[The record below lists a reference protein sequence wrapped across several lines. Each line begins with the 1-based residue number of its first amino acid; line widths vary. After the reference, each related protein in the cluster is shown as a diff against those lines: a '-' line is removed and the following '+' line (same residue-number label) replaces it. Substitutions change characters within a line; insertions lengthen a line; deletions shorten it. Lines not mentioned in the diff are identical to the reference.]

1 MILQAILRLSKIGSF
16 VFWEENLKHGFW
28 KIKTFLT
35 SKFHMKDQ
43 ATGEITDTSYCHAH
57 SLVYEVTEETDLT
70 AMFDEISRRQQIQR
84 NFDLEIHRGF

>member
-1 MILQAILRLSKIGSF
+1 
-16 VFWEENLKHGFW
+16 
-28 KIKTFLT
+28 
-35 SKFHMKDQ
+35 MKDQ